1 MVVLSS
7 SWFRRESVST
17 PTRPEKISAKE
28 AVQALTPKKLLD
40 LDDRNRFSQ
49 LLLEHGEKHLQDFAV
64 VASSKA
70 SPSSTTKTSR
80 ARTSTSSSPTKTQW
94 AQSRKSRSHH
104 PKRPSVKIYDKEFA
118 PSVNMGK
125 IEGRLHLCSRSIVF
139 EPLDATR
146 SIVRCPFQRM
156 EGPPREIDGVTAIL
170 EGDNNPTKPNL
181 LHQSGPANRS
191 FSGASEEETL
201 VIEFH
206 CSRHL
211 VMKANNVVGPF
222 DSVEVPVQFRFTFL
236 HSHPDLFVELCTE
249 LFRLVNGT
257 GRKGFTTPELDSIM
271 KPMLDRPFDPS
282 NLVDVRERPLT
293 SNLRC
298 ELVSPLQSKPGC
310 VIVTSERIYFQPAV
324 GVLNDGAV
332 TMAHS
337 WLQCDLVAK
346 ARRYS
351 GLRDS
356 AMELYWNDGSSV
368 LLAFE
373 RPREREKVM
382 RLLPKHV
389 PCHTDREFVI
399 DVLREWQNGNIS
411 NYDYLLAV
419 NSAAGRTFHDLS
431 RYPVFPWVIADYE
444 SEKLD
449 LTDEKTFRDLSKPMG
464 ALNEERLEYFR
475 TRLHGMH
482 DMENPFLYGTHYS
495 APGYV
500 LYYLVRNMPEHML
513 CLQNG
518 KFDAADRM
526 FYSIS
531 HCYSCALTNHA
542 DVKELIPEFYNP
554 ASGFDFLINARSLQ
568 LGKSSAGE
576 IILVPVFCWSYTCIH
591 LFRRRDADGGSGR
604 RCSITAMG
612 KVTP

>member
-1 MVVLSS
+1 MS

-17 PTRPEKISAKE
+17 PTKPDKVSIKE

-40 LDDRNRFSQ
+40 PDDRNRFSQ
-49 LLLEHGEKHLQDFAV
+49 LLLEHGEKHLQDWAV
-64 VASSKA
+64 VASSKSFPA
-70 SPSSTTKTSR
+70 SKNTSSRTHSGSST
-80 ARTSTSSSPTKTQW
+80 STLPTTTQW
-94 AQSRKSRSHH
+94 AQQSRKRPHH
-104 PKRPSVKIYDKEFA
+104 PKRPSVQIYEKAFA

-139 EPLDATR
+139 EPLDSTR
-146 SIVRCPFQRM
+146 GIVRCPFYRM
-156 EGPPREIDGVTAIL
+156 EAPPREIDSQTSDD
-170 EGDNNPTKPNL
+170 GDTSPSKPNL
-181 LHQSGPANRS
+181 LHDNGPANRS
-191 FSGASEEETL
+191 SSGTLGAETL
-201 VIEFH
+201 AIELH

-236 HSHPDLFVELCTE
+236 HSSPERFVELCTE
-249 LFRLVNGT
+249 LYRLVNST
-257 GRKGFTTPELDSIM
+257 GHTGFLTPELDAIM

-298 ELVSPLQSKPGC
+298 SLVTPLQSKPGC
-310 VIVTSERIYFQPAV
+310 AIVTSERIYFQPAV
-324 GVLNDGAV
+324 GVLNDGSVNLAV
-332 TMAHS
+332 S
-337 WLQCDLVAK
+337 WLQCDVVAK

-356 AMELYWNDGSSV
+356 ALELYWKDGSSV

-399 DVLREWQNGNIS
+399 EAQKEWQNGTIS
-411 NYDYLLAV
+411 NYDYLLAL

-449 LTDEKTFRDLSKPMG
+449 LLNESTFRDLAKPMG
-464 ALNEERLEYFR
+464 AMNEERLEYFR
-475 TRLHGMH
+475 TRLEGMH
-482 DMENPFLYGTHYS
+482 DMEEPFLYGTHYS

-500 LYYLVRNMPEHML
+500 LYYLVRSMPEHML

-526 FYSIS
+526 FYSVS
-531 HCYSCALTNHA
+531 HCFSCALTNHA
-542 DVKELIPEFYNP
+542 DVKELTPEFYNP
-554 ASGFDFLINARSLQ
+554 VSGSDFLINARSLQ
-568 LGKSSAGE
+568 LGKSTSF
-576 IILVPVFCWSYTCIH
+576 I
-591 LFRRRDADGGSGR
+591 R
-604 RCSITAMG
+604 
-612 KVTP
+612 

>member
-1 MVVLSS
+1 MVASNSMS
-7 SWFRRESVST
+7 SWFRRDSVST
-17 PTRPEKISAKE
+17 TTRPEKKISVKE
-28 AVQALTPKKLLD
+28 AVQSLTPKKLVD
-40 LDDRNRFSQ
+40 LDERNRFSQ
-49 LLLEHGEKHLQDFAV
+49 LLLEHGEKHLQDWAV

-70 SPSSTTKTSR
+70 SPSSTSQKSR
-80 ARTSTSSSPTKTQW
+80 SRSHATSSSSTSPTATQW
-94 AQSRKSRSHH
+94 AQSRKSKSGQHH
-104 PKRPSVKIYDKEFA
+104 PKRPSVKIYEKEFA

-146 SIVRCPFQRM
+146 GIVRCPFQRM
-156 EGPPREIDGVTAIL
+156 EGTPREIL
-170 EGDNNPTKPNL
+170 ESLSEQQHNTSPSKPNL
-181 LHQSGPANRS
+181 LHDSGPANRS
-191 FSGASEEETL
+191 ATSEEETL

-211 VMKANNVVGPF
+211 VMKANNVIGPF
-222 DSVEVPVQFRFTFL
+222 DSIEVPVQFRFTFL
-236 HSHPDLFVELCTE
+236 HSHPDRFVELCTE
-249 LFRLVNGT
+249 LYRLVNGA

-298 ELVSPLQSKPGC
+298 SLVSPLQSKPGC

-332 TMAHS
+332 TMAQS

-389 PCHTDREFVI
+389 PCHTDREFVM
-399 DVLREWQNGNIS
+399 DVLKEWQNGTIS
-411 NYDYLLAV
+411 NYDYLLAL

-449 LTDEKTFRDLSKPMG
+449 LTNEATFRDLSKPMG

-482 DMENPFLYGTHYS
+482 DMEDPFLYGTHYS

-526 FYSIS
+526 FYDIS

-554 ASGFDFLINARSLQ
+554 LGGFDFLINARSLQ
-568 LGKSSAGE
+568 LGK
-576 IILVPVFCWSYTCIH
+576 
-591 LFRRRDADGGSGR
+591 
-604 RCSITAMG
+604 
-612 KVTP
+612 

>member
-1 MVVLSS
+1 V
-7 SWFRRESVST
+7 
-17 PTRPEKISAKE
+17 K
-28 AVQALTPKKLLD
+28 LTACLP
-40 LDDRNRFSQ
+40 
-49 LLLEHGEKHLQDFAV
+49 
-64 VASSKA
+64 
-70 SPSSTTKTSR
+70 
-80 ARTSTSSSPTKTQW
+80 W
-94 AQSRKSRSHH
+94 
-104 PKRPSVKIYDKEFA
+104 KRPK
-118 PSVNMGK
+118 P
-125 IEGRLHLCSRSIVF
+125 
-139 EPLDATR
+139 
-146 SIVRCPFQRM
+146 
-156 EGPPREIDGVTAIL
+156 IL
-170 EGDNNPTKPNL
+170 IPAKPNL
-181 LHQSGPANRS
+181 LHDSGPSNRTVT
-191 FSGASEEETL
+191 SEEETL

-206 CSRHL
+206 SSRHL
-211 VMKANNVVGPF
+211 VMKANNVIGPY

-236 HSHPDLFVELCTE
+236 HSHPDRFVELCTE
-249 LFRLVNGT
+249 LFRLVNGA
-257 GRKGFTTPELDSIM
+257 GSKGFTTPELDSIM

-282 NLVDVRERPLT
+282 NLCDVRERPLT

-298 ELVSPLQSKPGC
+298 SLVTPLQSKPGC
-310 VIVTSERIYFQPAV
+310 AIVTSERIYFQPAV

-332 TMAHS
+332 TMALS

-356 AMELYWNDGSSV
+356 AVELYWKDGSSV

-399 DVLREWQNGNIS
+399 DVLREWQNGMIS
-411 NYDYLLAV
+411 NYDYLLAL

-444 SEKLD
+444 SEELD
-449 LTDEKTFRDLSKPMG
+449 LTNEATFRDLSKPMG
-464 ALNEERLEYFR
+464 ALNEERLEYFS

-482 DMENPFLYGTHYS
+482 DMEDPFLYGTHYS

-526 FYSIS
+526 FYSIP

-568 LGKSSAGE
+568 LGKNMSGYMTLL
-576 IILVPVFCWSYTCIH
+576 IVFLCFS
-591 LFRRRDADGGSGR
+591 R
-604 RCSITAMG
+604 
-612 KVTP
+612 

>member
-1 MVVLSS
+1 MVVVLSSNMS

-40 LDDRNRFSQ
+40 PDDRNRFSQ
-49 LLLEHGEKHLQDFAV
+49 LLLEHGEKHLQDWAV
-64 VASSKA
+64 VASSKS
-70 SPSSTTKTSR
+70 SPSSKTKSSR
-80 ARTSTSSSPTKTQW
+80 THASTGASPTTTQW
-94 AQSRKSRSHH
+94 AQSRKRPHQH
-104 PKRPSVKIYDKEFA
+104 PKRPSVQIYEKAFA

-125 IEGRLHLCSRSIVF
+125 IEGRLHLCTRSIVF
-139 EPLDATR
+139 EPLDSTR
-146 SIVRCPFQRM
+146 GIVRCPFQRM
-156 EGPPREIDGVTAIL
+156 EGPPREIDSVFAV
-170 EGDNNPTKPNL
+170 EADNTSPSKPNL
-181 LHQSGPANRS
+181 LHDSGPSTRS
-191 FSGASEEETL
+191 FSGSSEEETL

-236 HSHPDLFVELCTE
+236 HSHPDRFVELCTE
-249 LFRLVNGT
+249 LFRLVNGA

-298 ELVSPLQSKPGC
+298 SLVTPLQSKPGC

-332 TMAHS
+332 TMALS

-389 PCHTDREFVI
+389 PCHTDREFVTEI
-399 DVLREWQNGNIS
+399 LREWQNGTIS
-411 NYDYLLAV
+411 NYDYLLAL

-449 LTDEKTFRDLSKPMG
+449 LTNEATFRDLSKPMG
-464 ALNEERLEYFR
+464 ALNDERLEYFR

-482 DMENPFLYGTHYS
+482 DMEDPFLYGTHYS

-526 FYSIS
+526 FYSIP

-568 LGKSSAGE
+568 LGK
-576 IILVPVFCWSYTCIH
+576 
-591 LFRRRDADGGSGR
+591 
-604 RCSITAMG
+604 
-612 KVTP
+612 